1 MSFIKLDSVGKIYVS
16 GELTVPAIKD
26 ISLEIN
32 EASFVSFVGPSGSGK
47 STLLNLLGCLDQPSK
62 GSVSING
69 TLVNKLNQLER
80 ANFRGKNIGFIFQNF
95 NLLPVLTVFENVEY
109 PLFMVQDIPKEE
121 RKKRVLN
128 LLEKVGMLDQK
139 NKYPNQLSGGQKQ
152 RVAVARALVTSPKVV
167 LADEPTANLDSVTA
181 FQVIKVL
188 HHMRDAF
195 GTTFVFATHDPKIV
209 KEAEVIYTLEDGQ
222 IKNHEI
228 MAKESK

>member
-128 LLEKVGMLDQK
+128 LLEKV
-139 NKYPNQLSGGQKQ
+139 
-152 RVAVARALVTSPKVV
+152 
-167 LADEPTANLDSVTA
+167 
-181 FQVIKVL
+181 
-188 HHMRDAF
+188 
-195 GTTFVFATHDPKIV
+195 
-209 KEAEVIYTLEDGQ
+209 
-222 IKNHEI
+222 
-228 MAKESK
+228 